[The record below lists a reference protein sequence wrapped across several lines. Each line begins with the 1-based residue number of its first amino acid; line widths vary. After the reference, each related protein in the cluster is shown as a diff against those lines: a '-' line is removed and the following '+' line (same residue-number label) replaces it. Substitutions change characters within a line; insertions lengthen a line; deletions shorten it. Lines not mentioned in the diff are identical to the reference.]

1 MKKKMNKAI
10 AGITAAAMFFSGA
23 MFSPGVMTLVY
34 ADEMAEVP
42 EVVQNNEKTEAQAP
56 AQNETNN
63 KQAEQNAPTETTNSE
78 DSKEAPETKN
88 ETTEEIDPTKEMK
101 KETP

>member
-34 ADEMAEVP
+34 ADEMAEDA
-42 EVVQNNEKTEAQAP
+42 EFTAEAD
-56 AQNETNN
+56 
-63 KQAEQNAPTETTNSE
+63 AEDLVAE
-78 DSKEAPETKN
+78 DL
-88 ETTEEIDPTKEMK
+88 EEE
-101 KETP
+101 